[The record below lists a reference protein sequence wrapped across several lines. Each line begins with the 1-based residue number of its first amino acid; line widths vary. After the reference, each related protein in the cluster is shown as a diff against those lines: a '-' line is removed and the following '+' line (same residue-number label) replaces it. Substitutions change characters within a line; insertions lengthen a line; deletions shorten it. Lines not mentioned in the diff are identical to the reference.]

1 MLENKTIQGYK
12 YIKVDNVNIAYLSA
26 VIPSNGMGTLSV
38 NVQVMSKDMLENNKE
53 YFLEEYNKFKQ
64 DVEEEA
70 FVNCGWNVFET
81 EEDKVVEEQ
90 PQPEDKEDNIEIE
103 PPIDE
108 GAKEEIPSEEP
119 KDEIVEEG
127 DLDEDMFVD
136 MEGVEYPSEDLD
148 IEMGVIP
155 EENIDNEIMV
165 GEEGV
170 EYPSDDLDIEM
181 GVIPEENIDEDMFV
195 KEDGVEY
202 PEDNLDEGMFVV
214 PEESIYENIE

>member
-81 EEDKVVEEQ
+81 E
-90 PQPEDKEDNIEIE
+90 
-103 PPIDE
+103 
-108 GAKEEIPSEEP
+108 
-119 KDEIVEEG
+119 
-127 DLDEDMFVD
+127 
-136 MEGVEYPSEDLD
+136 
-148 IEMGVIP
+148 
-155 EENIDNEIMV
+155 
-165 GEEGV
+165 
-170 EYPSDDLDIEM
+170 
-181 GVIPEENIDEDMFV
+181 
-195 KEDGVEY
+195 
-202 PEDNLDEGMFVV
+202 
-214 PEESIYENIE
+214 

>member
-12 YIKVDNVNIAYLSA
+12 YIKVDDVNIAYLST

-53 YFLEEYNKFKQ
+53 YFLEEYKKFKQ

-70 FVNCGWNVFET
+70 NVNCGWSVFAK
-81 EEDKVVEEQ
+81 EDKIEEQ
-90 PQPEDKEDNIEIE
+90 PQPEDKEDNTEIE

-108 GAKEEIPSEEP
+108 EVKEEIPNEKPE
-119 KDEIVEEG
+119 DEIVEEG
-127 DLDEDMFVD
+127 DLDEDIAVK
-136 MEGVEYPSEDLD
+136 
-148 IEMGVIP
+148 
-155 EENIDNEIMV
+155 
-165 GEEGV
+165 EEGV

-195 KEDGVEY
+195 KEDGVKY
-202 PEDNLDEGMFVV
+202 PEDNLDEDMFVKEDGV
-214 PEESIYENIE
+214 EYPEEDLDIEMGVYPEEM

>member
-1 MLENKTIQGYK
+1 MLENKTIQGCE
-12 YIKVDNVNIAYLSA
+12 YIKVDDVNIAYLSA

-53 YFLEEYNKFKQ
+53 YFLEEYNKFKK

-70 FVNCGWNVFET
+70 NINCGWNVFAK
-81 EEDKVVEEQ
+81 EENEIVEEQ
-90 PQPEDKEDNIEIE
+90 PSKDENEDNVEIE

-108 GAKEEIPSEEP
+108 DVKEEIPNEEP
-119 KDEIVEEG
+119 KDEVVEEG

-136 MEGVEYPSEDLD
+136 MEGVEYPSE
-148 IEMGVIP
+148 
-155 EENIDNEIMV
+155 
-165 GEEGV
+165 
-170 EYPSDDLDIEM
+170 DLDIEM

-202 PEDNLDEGMFVV
+202 PEDNLDEGMFVT
-214 PEESIYENIE
+214 PKESIYENIE

>member
-12 YIKVDNVNIAYLSA
+12 YIKVDDVNIAYLST

-70 FVNCGWNVFET
+70 NINCGWNVFAK
-81 EEDKVVEEQ
+81 EEDKIEEQ
-90 PQPEDKEDNIEIE
+90 PQPEDKEDNTEIE

-108 GAKEEIPSEEP
+108 EVKEEIPNEKPE
-119 KDEIVEEG
+119 DEIVEEG
-127 DLDEDMFVD
+127 DLDEDIAVK
-136 MEGVEYPSEDLD
+136 
-148 IEMGVIP
+148 
-155 EENIDNEIMV
+155 
-165 GEEGV
+165 EEGV

-202 PEDNLDEGMFVV
+202 PEEDLDIEMGVY
-214 PEESIYENIE
+214 PEEM

>member
-12 YIKVDNVNIAYLSA
+12 YIKVDDVNIAYLST

-70 FVNCGWNVFET
+70 NINCGWNVFAK
-81 EEDKVVEEQ
+81 EEDKIEEQ
-90 PQPEDKEDNIEIE
+90 PQPEDKEDNTEIE

-108 GAKEEIPSEEP
+108 EVKEEIPNEKPE
-119 KDEIVEEG
+119 DEIVEEG
-127 DLDEDMFVD
+127 DLDEDIAVK
-136 MEGVEYPSEDLD
+136 
-148 IEMGVIP
+148 
-155 EENIDNEIMV
+155 
-165 GEEGV
+165 EEGV

-181 GVIPEENIDEDMFV
+181 GVTPEENIDEDMFV
-195 KEDGVEY
+195 KEDGVKY
-202 PEDNLDEGMFVV
+202 PEDNLDEDMFVKEDGV
-214 PEESIYENIE
+214 EYPEEDLDIEMGVYPEEM

>member
-12 YIKVDNVNIAYLSA
+12 YIKVDDVNIAYLSA

-53 YFLEEYNKFKQ
+53 YFLEEYNKFKK

-70 FVNCGWNVFET
+70 NINCGWNVFAK
-81 EEDKVVEEQ
+81 EENEIVEEQ
-90 PQPEDKEDNIEIE
+90 PSENENEDNIEIK
-103 PPIDE
+103 PPVDE
-108 GAKEEIPSEEP
+108 EIKEEIPNEEP
-119 KDEIVEEG
+119 RDEVKEEG
-127 DLDEDMFVD
+127 DLDED
-136 MEGVEYPSEDLD
+136 
-148 IEMGVIP
+148 
-155 EENIDNEIMV
+155 IMV

>member
-12 YIKVDNVNIAYLSA
+12 YIKVDDVNIAYLST
-26 VIPSNGMGTLSV
+26 VIPSNGMGTLSI

-53 YFLEEYNKFKQ
+53 YFLEEYKKFKQ

-70 FVNCGWNVFET
+70 NVNCGWSVFAK

-90 PQPEDKEDNIEIE
+90 PNKNENEDNIEIE

-108 GAKEEIPSEEP
+108 GAKEEIPNEEP
-119 KDEIVEEG
+119 KDEIAEED
-127 DLDEDMFVD
+127 DLDEDIAVK
-136 MEGVEYPSEDLD
+136 
-148 IEMGVIP
+148 
-155 EENIDNEIMV
+155 
-165 GEEGV
+165 EEGV

-195 KEDGVEY
+195 KEDGVKY
-202 PEDNLDEGMFVV
+202 PEDNLDEDMFVKEDGV
-214 PEESIYENIE
+214 EYPEEDLDIEMGVYPEEM

>member
-12 YIKVDNVNIAYLSA
+12 YIKVDDVNIAYLST
-26 VIPSNGMGTLSV
+26 VIPSNGMGTLSI

-70 FVNCGWNVFET
+70 NINCGWNVIAK
-81 EEDKVVEEQ
+81 EEDKIEEQ
-90 PQPEDKEDNIEIE
+90 PQPEDKEDNTEIE

-108 GAKEEIPSEEP
+108 EVKEEIPNEKPE
-119 KDEIVEEG
+119 DEIVEEG
-127 DLDEDMFVD
+127 DLDEDIAVKE
-136 MEGVEYPSEDLD
+136 EGVEYPEDNLD
-148 IEMGVIP
+148 EDMFV
-155 EENIDNEIMV
+155 DM
-165 GEEGV
+165 EGV

-202 PEDNLDEGMFVV
+202 PEEDLDIEMGIY
-214 PEESIYENIE
+214 PEEM